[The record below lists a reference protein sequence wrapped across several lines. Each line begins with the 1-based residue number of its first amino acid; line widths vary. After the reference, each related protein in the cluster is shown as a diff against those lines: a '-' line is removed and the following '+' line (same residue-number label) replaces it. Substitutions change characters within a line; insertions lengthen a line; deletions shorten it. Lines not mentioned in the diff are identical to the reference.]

1 MQVEVVSRED
11 YLSFIEK
18 QPLGNF
24 MQYPSWAEVKTE
36 WKNDLLGWFD
46 TEGQMAGCALILYR
60 KLPGLNKYLAYL
72 PRGPVIDW
80 EAKNINEWF
89 EPDRKSVV

>member
-24 MQYPSWAEVKTE
+24 MQVTLLGRSENRVEKRISWAGLTQRGKS
-36 WKNDLLGWFD
+36 
-46 TEGQMAGCALILYR
+46 AGCALILYG

-72 PRGPVIDW
+72 PRGP
-80 EAKNINEWF
+80 A
-89 EPDRKSVV
+89 DRLGSKKHQ

>member
-46 TEGQMAGCALILYR
+46 TEGQNGGLCFDLI
-60 KLPGLNKYLAYL
+60 PQT
-72 PRGPVIDW
+72 PR
-80 EAKNINEWF
+80 F
-89 EPDRKSVV
+89 E